1 MGLSSLAT
9 TVDIDALRNAGGT
22 VAARFAEPYA
32 ESLARLPTGRVAF
45 HGIPFDLGSA
55 PSGRWILVGD
65 AVEIQL
71 PPAGPASHLVI
82 AHLCDAWRADDGH
95 RPRGF
100 AIGQSAPIGQPLARY
115 TVIDRAGEAASR
127 VIRRRFEV
135 NEGLIGW
142 GAAAYLAVP
151 HLEHEVL
158 DWRGPHPAQS
168 SGRYSPPG
176 ESGALTI
183 MPGTYGGNQVGMT
196 DFVPSPTRDALLW
209 LFALP
214 LGGLGE
220 PARLRLE
227 AIAAPRLGSEVLVA
241 AVTLFAGTANPFRR
255 SPRVSVRL
263 DGVAPGTMDVDLGAV
278 IRTRAS
284 TPGTAGVAVAGWG
297 APRHEARPE
306 SGASIV
312 DLATAPD
319 AVLRIDELQI
329 PASELV
335 EGGHFRTPGNGTL
348 VVLPAAR
355 IAVDVRILDGGSGE
369 PIPARVRFTA
379 ADGRYLPPRGHR
391 DEVNPGFFE
400 DTGGDLL
407 LGSAAYAY
415 VPGEFEIDLPPG
427 AVAMEVVA
435 GFDRTPVVTELE
447 VSPGLGPVE
456 VRLPRLT
463 DLRDRGW
470 IGADTHVHFL
480 APSTALLQAAA
491 EDVDLVN
498 LLATQ
503 WGDLFT
509 NVTDL
514 PWGSMAS
521 PAGDRLV
528 VVGTENRQN
537 HLGHLALLGARRPV
551 TPYASGGPPEGR
563 MAGALD
569 VLLADWADRCH
580 ADGGLVVAAH
590 FPLPYAEIAADIVS
604 GRIDA
609 LEAQTLS
616 EGLDDPMIA
625 EWYRFLGLGD
635 RLPVVG
641 GTDKMSSEIPV
652 GAIRAY
658 ARLDGDGPL
667 TYERWAAAV
676 VSGRTFVTSG
686 PLLELSVDGHEP
698 GDVIRL
704 AGAGTLEAVVSA
716 RSAQPVIDV
725 VELVVNGRV
734 VDLLAA
740 PDEAGVSALT
750 LRTSLHLDAGSWI
763 AARARSR
770 RTIPSAF
777 ETAMAAHTSPVY
789 VEVAGRP
796 IRPSAAAATEVAAI
810 IEGARSWISEL
821 APVADPANRARMV
834 GVLDASLE
842 RLRARLTVP

>member
-1 MGLSSLAT
+1 
-9 TVDIDALRNAGGT
+9 
-22 VAARFAEPYA
+22 
-32 ESLARLPTGRVAF
+32 
-45 HGIPFDLGSA
+45 
-55 PSGRWILVGD
+55 
-65 AVEIQL
+65 
-71 PPAGPASHLVI
+71 
-82 AHLCDAWRADDGH
+82 
-95 RPRGF
+95 
-100 AIGQSAPIGQPLARY
+100 
-115 TVIDRAGEAASR
+115 
-127 VIRRRFEV
+127 
-135 NEGLIGW
+135 
-142 GAAAYLAVP
+142 
-151 HLEHEVL
+151 
-158 DWRGPHPAQS
+158 
-168 SGRYSPPG
+168 
-176 ESGALTI
+176 
-183 MPGTYGGNQVGMT
+183 
-196 DFVPSPTRDALLW
+196 
-209 LFALP
+209 
-214 LGGLGE
+214 
-220 PARLRLE
+220 
-227 AIAAPRLGSEVLVA
+227 
-241 AVTLFAGTANPFRR
+241 
-255 SPRVSVRL
+255 
-263 DGVAPGTMDVDLGAV
+263 
-278 IRTRAS
+278 
-284 TPGTAGVAVAGWG
+284 
-297 APRHEARPE
+297 
-306 SGASIV
+306 
-312 DLATAPD
+312 
-319 AVLRIDELQI
+319 
-329 PASELV
+329 
-335 EGGHFRTPGNGTL
+335 
-348 VVLPAAR
+348 
-355 IAVDVRILDGGSGE
+355 
-369 PIPARVRFTA
+369 
-379 ADGRYLPPRGHR
+379 
-391 DEVNPGFFE
+391 
-400 DTGGDLL
+400 
-407 LGSAAYAY
+407 
-415 VPGEFEIDLPPG
+415 
-427 AVAMEVVA
+427 
-435 GFDRTPVVTELE
+435 
-447 VSPGLGPVE
+447 
-456 VRLPRLT
+456 
-463 DLRDRGW
+463 
-470 IGADTHVHFL
+470 
-480 APSTALLQAAA
+480 
-491 EDVDLVN
+491 
-498 LLATQ
+498 
-503 WGDLFT
+503 
-509 NVTDL
+509 
-514 PWGSMAS
+514 
-521 PAGDRLV
+521 
-528 VVGTENRQN
+528 
-537 HLGHLALLGARRPV
+537 
-551 TPYASGGPPEGR
+551 

>member
-1 MGLSSLAT
+1 
-9 TVDIDALRNAGGT
+9 
-22 VAARFAEPYA
+22 
-32 ESLARLPTGRVAF
+32 
-45 HGIPFDLGSA
+45 
-55 PSGRWILVGD
+55 
-65 AVEIQL
+65 
-71 PPAGPASHLVI
+71 
-82 AHLCDAWRADDGH
+82 
-95 RPRGF
+95 
-100 AIGQSAPIGQPLARY
+100 
-115 TVIDRAGEAASR
+115 
-127 VIRRRFEV
+127 
-135 NEGLIGW
+135 
-142 GAAAYLAVP
+142 
-151 HLEHEVL
+151 
-158 DWRGPHPAQS
+158 
-168 SGRYSPPG
+168 
-176 ESGALTI
+176 
-183 MPGTYGGNQVGMT
+183 
-196 DFVPSPTRDALLW
+196 
-209 LFALP
+209 
-214 LGGLGE
+214 
-220 PARLRLE
+220 
-227 AIAAPRLGSEVLVA
+227 
-241 AVTLFAGTANPFRR
+241 
-255 SPRVSVRL
+255 
-263 DGVAPGTMDVDLGAV
+263 
-278 IRTRAS
+278 
-284 TPGTAGVAVAGWG
+284 
-297 APRHEARPE
+297 
-306 SGASIV
+306 
-312 DLATAPD
+312 
-319 AVLRIDELQI
+319 
-329 PASELV
+329 
-335 EGGHFRTPGNGTL
+335 
-348 VVLPAAR
+348 
-355 IAVDVRILDGGSGE
+355 
-369 PIPARVRFTA
+369 
-379 ADGRYLPPRGHR
+379 
-391 DEVNPGFFE
+391 
-400 DTGGDLL
+400 
-407 LGSAAYAY
+407 
-415 VPGEFEIDLPPG
+415 
-427 AVAMEVVA
+427 MEVVA

-750 LRTSLHLDAGSWI
+750 LRTSLHVDAGSWI